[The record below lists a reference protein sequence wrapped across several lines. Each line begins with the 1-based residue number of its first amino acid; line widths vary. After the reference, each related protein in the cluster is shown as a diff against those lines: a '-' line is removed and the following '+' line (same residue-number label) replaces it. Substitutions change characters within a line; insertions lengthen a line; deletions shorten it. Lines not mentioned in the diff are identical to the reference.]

1 MVGCSGET
9 EDKEKNN
16 FTGLVQMSS
25 NVVWLLGD
33 VTWDSVTLRRLGK
46 SRGERYAFRLKQ
58 KLLLGP
64 H

>member
-16 FTGLVQMSS
+16 FTGLVQTNS
-25 NVVWLLGD
+25 NVVWLLRD

-46 SRGERYAFRLKQ
+46 SRGERHACRLKQ
-58 KLLLGP
+58 KLPLGP